1 MTPPTHPQ
9 TEAGP
14 CRMYVGTTDTHIREV
29 AFGTEPHALHKIRRA
44 PLNPFFSKRAVAA
57 LQPRIEEIIEDLC
70 SGLRGC
76 MHRNEVVELRPA
88 FLSLAIDVVFRY
100 CKFAIDYTHSVYSR
114 TSWVF
119 AGMGSFDD

>member
-1 MTPPTHPQ
+1 
-9 TEAGP
+9 
-14 CRMYVGTTDTHIREV
+14 MYVGKTDSHNRDV

-70 SGLRGC
+70 CGLRGC
-76 MHRNEVVELRPA
+76 MQRNEVVELRLA

-100 CKFAIDYTHSVYSR
+100 CKFAINILTPCTHTLHR
-114 TSWVF
+114 VF
-119 AGMGSFDD
+119 AGTVNFDK